1 MQHIETMASALAD
14 QGNQILEQAIKKLME
29 VAGFP
34 ADESNAREQLLALKE
49 NGYNIEQIMPQ
60 GQFLTRYLELTLN
73 GKSIAVA
80 KLHTE
85 MPIIDSK
92 DGQITAKTKLSYGK
106 FINGQ
111 FVKRGINKS

>member
-14 QGNQILEQAIKKLME
+14 QGNQMLEKAIKKLME

-34 ADESNAREQLLALKE
+34 ADESNAKEQLLSLKE

-60 GQFLTRYLELTLN
+60 GQFLTRYLDLTLN
-73 GKSIAVA
+73 GKSIAA
-80 KLHTE
+80 AMIRTE
-85 MPIIDSK
+85 MPVLDAN
-92 DGQITAKTKLSYGK
+92 GGPVTAKTKLSYGK

-111 FVKRGINKS
+111 FVKRGINRN

>member
-1 MQHIETMASALAD
+1 MYDIDGMAGTLAD
-14 QGNQILEQAIKKLME
+14 QANHMLEQAIKKLME

-49 NGYNIEQIMPQ
+49 NGYNIEQIVPQ

-80 KLHTE
+80 RLRTE
-85 MPIIDSK
+85 MPILDTK
-92 DGQITAKTKLSYGK
+92 GGAMTVKTKLNYGK
-106 FINGQ
+106 MINGQ
-111 FVKRGINKS
+111 FVKRGINRT